1 MPEEYLQAAFEIKA
15 SCDEISRRILRWH
28 WESKPG
34 DHGFDALLEHVR
46 RRQEESPAYYGHMPD
61 VGRKTSWQQLDTTL
75 CMRVLLDPENDA
87 AQPLDLLGNTAH
99 PGAARRA
106 CNAVRTARNEA
117 AHASDRSSGGQA
129 AILFDEAV
137 ECVEDAYAGTAFS
150 EKELAKYYQL
160 SREYLRRCG
169 VGGKEPAPPPDIPPA
184 APEGQGG
191 PAPEVHVYPT
201 GAARQKAAARRKA
214 GGAEPAE
221 NPRQS
226 AKPARSPAS
235 SRTTPQ
241 CSVIVSRTARWRAR
255 MFSVPSAASRSATS
269 VRAVA
274 TASGDRF
281 CTTRARQWAAAASPV
296 IRPKTSSSMSEL
308 PPSRLAPCTPV
319 AAHSPTA

>member
-34 DHGFDALLEHVR
+34 AHSFDSLLEHIR

-99 PGAARRA
+99 PGASRRA

-117 AHASDRSSGGQA
+117 AHASDRSSGGRA

-169 VGGKEPAPPPDIPPA
+169 VGGKEPAPPPDQPPAGPEEPAAGEERGAGA
-184 APEGQGG
+184 APEVQ
-191 PAPEVHVYPT
+191 VHPT
-201 GAARQKAAARRKA
+201 GAARQKAAAARRKA
-214 GGAEPAE
+214 ERAARTGQRDEPAA
-221 NPRQS
+221 N
-226 AKPARSPAS
+226 PARSASAGRGGSSARAAGASGRPAS
-235 SRTTPQ
+235 HAKAKGRRAGRQEPAGSR
-241 CSVIVSRTARWRAR
+241 
-255 MFSVPSAASRSATS
+255 AALI
-269 VRAVA
+269 
-274 TASGDRF
+274 
-281 CTTRARQWAAAASPV
+281 AAAAALV
-296 IRPKTSSSMSEL
+296 IGLVKRAAEMGLL
-308 PPSRLAPCTPV
+308 PFV
-319 AAHSPTA
+319 